1 MPSPRLLY
9 IGRIQKHSTTLLNS
23 LQKRYSVVVATSG
36 KQGVEQARRAAFD
49 CVVLDA
55 ASMRTPGDRVCA
67 DLHGALNGVPLIH
80 IHPGPKE
87 QAHSVADVLLVQPVT
102 ARKLLKTL
110 DRMARPAEV
119 DTLTCGPFTISRAR
133 RVLVANGNETSLT
146 PKQALLIEVFFKNP
160 GVTLD
165 RRTLMEKVWQT
176 DYLGDTR
183 TLDVHIRWLRQV
195 IELNPGSPQ
204 FLRTVRGVGYRLE
217 LPEWVPVK
225 A

>member
-9 IGRIQKHSTTLLNS
+9 IGRIQANSTALVNS
-23 LQKRYSVVVATSG
+23 LQKRYGVTVATSG
-36 KQGVEQARRAAFD
+36 KQGVEQARSAVFD

-67 DLHGALNGVPLIH
+67 DLHSALNGIPLVH
-80 IHPGPKE
+80 IHSGAKE

-110 DRMARPAEV
+110 DRLVRPGAV
-119 DTLTCGPFTISRAR
+119 DTVTCGPFVINRVR
-133 RVLVANGNETSLT
+133 RVLIVNGTETNLT
-146 PKQALLIEVFFKNP
+146 PKQALLIEVFFQNP
-160 GVTLD
+160 GLTLD

-183 TLDVHIRWLRQV
+183 TLDVHIRWLRQL
-195 IELNPGSPQ
+195 IEPEPGNPQ

-217 LPEWVPVK
+217 LPELVPVK

>member
-9 IGRIQKHSTTLLNS
+9 IGRIQNHSTSLLSTLK
-23 LQKRYSVVVATSG
+23 KRYDVVVAASG
-36 KQGVEQARRAAFD
+36 KQGLELARTESFD
-49 CVVLDA
+49 GVVLDA
-55 ASMRTPGDRVCA
+55 ASMRTPGDRVCS
-67 DLHGALNGVPLIH
+67 DLRALLNGRPLIH

-87 QAHSVADVLLVQPVT
+87 TASSAADVLLIQPVT
-102 ARKLLKTL
+102 ARKLIKALERLKQP
-110 DRMARPAEV
+110 DEMDAV
-119 DTLTCGPFTISRAR
+119 TCGPFTVSRSR
-133 RVLVANGNETSLT
+133 QVLIVNGHETSLT
-146 PKQALLIEVFFKNP
+146 PKQALLIELFFRNP

-195 IELNPGSPQ
+195 IELEPGKPQ

-217 LPEWVPVK
+217 LPELVPVQ